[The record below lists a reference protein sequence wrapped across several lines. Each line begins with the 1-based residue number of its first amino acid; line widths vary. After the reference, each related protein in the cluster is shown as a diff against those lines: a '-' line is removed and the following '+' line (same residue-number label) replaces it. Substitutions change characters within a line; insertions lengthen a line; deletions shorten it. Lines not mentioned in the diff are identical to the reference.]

1 MDNGLII
8 RDVREEDAERLAR
21 DFVNKFFDPGK
32 PSMIGANSSIKS
44 PLFYELIYKYSRE
57 RSFSNG

>member
-1 MDNGLII
+1 MSGIPFSEKEL
-8 RDVREEDAERLAR
+8 DV
-21 DFVNKFFDPGK
+21 KYKIP
-32 PSMIGANSSIKS
+32 NSSIKS